1 MFAYSNEYAQLC
13 GRNPWDPGQMRL
25 AVNKRPLL
33 GTAER
38 RPGLRPSPVACEGF
52 SLLEMMV
59 SIALIMV
66 ISGGIFSA
74 ISSSQQ
80 SYARTELKSDMYENV
95 RGAAELMAQ
104 EIGQAGLVSLPAS
117 TLSAALSANATAQ
130 TVNVSSTTSMSVNE
144 QALLD
149 ASTNNEEL
157 V

>member
-1 MFAYSNEYAQLC
+1 MFAHSNDHAQFC
-13 GRNPWDPGQMRL
+13 GRNPWAPAQMRL

-80 SYARTELKSDMYENV
+80 SYARTELKSDMYEDV

-117 TLSAALSANATAQ
+117 TLSAVVSANAIAQ
-130 TVNVSSTTSMSVNE
+130 TVNVSSTASMFVHE
-144 QALLD
+144 H
-149 ASTNNEEL
+149 
-157 V
+157 